1 VGYTKTG
8 ILDGKVLLSFEFV
21 SKCWAAVMM
30 QVDYETLNLRRL
42 NYGCGFVSCVYEMSK
57 MLMGFSNS
65 LFCLSITTGRLN
77 EKVLLSYAFVSTC
90 YVLVVMQLISE
101 VFYLLRWLCGTDIAY
116 GVLIFKK
123 KSNTLGLRFVLT
135 LSRGDLLQ
143 LSWKDHYSSWL
154 CELNPQGISCD
165 EYWLNGAYG
174 FCNIKGAT
182 ICKCWHGFEPMF
194 LHEWKMV
201 EWFDGCVK
209 KHWQLC
215 RDGDLF
221 KHFTRITLPHIASNL
236 KCIQVYLLCIQ
247 QHLKLITNEISIPVK
262 EVSNNCWNGEAHIC
276 IFYLALEYGYTIIVT
291 KKIVLYGYSI
301 VLFKVLIGK
310 HIHALWQQRSQEPH
324 SQSQL
329 AIVVDLDKCENATL
343 FNIGK
348 ASKTIVIF
356 IDLEDKIIFKGVGND
371 MDPCCVGS

>member
-1 VGYTKTG
+1 VNLVSASPPQYFDPTYDPGGPRVCKAEWTSRFDEAWTHGTVWHNINYGTVAIIPPPPEPPDCKLRMINGFACKVFAEMPKMILVCSNSLCVGYTKTG

-65 LFCLSITTGRLN
+65 LFYLSITTGRLN

-90 YVLVVMQLISE
+90 CVLVVMQFIYE
-101 VFYLLRWLCGTDIAY
+101 VIYLLRWLCGTDIAY

-174 FCNIKGAT
+174 FCNIKGAP

-194 LHEWKMV
+194 LHDWKMV

-215 RDGDLF
+215 RDEDLF
-221 KHFTRITLPHIASNL
+221 KHFTRITL
-236 KCIQVYLLCIQ
+236 
-247 QHLKLITNEISIPVK
+247 
-262 EVSNNCWNGEAHIC
+262 
-276 IFYLALEYGYTIIVT
+276 
-291 KKIVLYGYSI
+291 
-301 VLFKVLIGK
+301 
-310 HIHALWQQRSQEPH
+310 
-324 SQSQL
+324 
-329 AIVVDLDKCENATL
+329 
-343 FNIGK
+343 
-348 ASKTIVIF
+348 
-356 IDLEDKIIFKGVGND
+356 
-371 MDPCCVGS
+371 